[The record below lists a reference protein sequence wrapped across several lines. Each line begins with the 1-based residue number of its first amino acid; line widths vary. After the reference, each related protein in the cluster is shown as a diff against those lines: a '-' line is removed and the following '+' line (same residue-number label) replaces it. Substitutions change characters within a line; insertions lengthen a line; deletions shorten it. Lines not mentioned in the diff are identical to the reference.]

1 MLIDTIAD
9 SDNNNSTTAA
19 SAAPIRPPLMAAT
32 AEVTDADGRRCP
44 LRVTGAA
51 VALDLR
57 KRERERESE
66 VRNGKSKYVSS
77 LTLCVSWT
85 LAAAAVYSD
94 SKGLKTAASATARV
108 Y

>member
-57 KRERERESE
+57 KRERESE

-94 SKGLKTAASATARV
+94 SKGLIAAASATARV

>member
-19 SAAPIRPPLMAAT
+19 AAAPIRPPLMAAT

-51 VALDLR
+51 VALVLR
-57 KRERERESE
+57 KRERER
-66 VRNGKSKYVSS
+66 K
-77 LTLCVSWT
+77 
-85 LAAAAVYSD
+85 
-94 SKGLKTAASATARV
+94 
-108 Y
+108 

>member
-9 SDNNNSTTAA
+9 SDNNNCTTAA
-19 SAAPIRPPLMAAT
+19 AAPIRPPLMAAT

-57 KRERERESE
+57 KRESESE
-66 VRNGKSKYVSS
+66 VRNEKSKYVSS

-85 LAAAAVYSD
+85 LAAAVYSD
-94 SKGLKTAASATARV
+94 SKGLIAAASATARV